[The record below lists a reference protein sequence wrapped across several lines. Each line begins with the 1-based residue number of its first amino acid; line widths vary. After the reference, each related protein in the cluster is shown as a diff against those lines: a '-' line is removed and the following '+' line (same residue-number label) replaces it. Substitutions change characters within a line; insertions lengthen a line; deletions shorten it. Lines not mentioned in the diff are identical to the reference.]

1 MSFSLCCLHLHY
13 EIKIRSENMKYIPLA
28 NLKNTTGIVA
38 FCKDAKEIVVANR
51 NGLPKLV
58 LMSREVYENGLGKLT
73 DRVLLNVH
81 RDMELVA
88 EPVLIRTFNNP
99 AEIVRIC
106 EKEIGRV
113 VPVLR
118 NGVDEI
124 YVMDYEAYCM
134 RKDCLLNYYERRK
147 VERT

>member
-1 MSFSLCCLHLHY
+1 MRVHCIACLY
-13 EIKIRSENMKYIPLA
+13 IKNKREEKNMKYIPLA

-38 FCKDAKEIVVANR
+38 FCKEAKEIVVANR

-58 LMSREVYENGLGKLT
+58 LMSRDVYENGLGKLT

-81 RDMELVA
+81 RDMQLVA

-106 EKEIGRV
+106 EKEMGKV

-134 RKDCLLNYYERRK
+134 RKECFISIL
-147 VERT
+147 

>member
-1 MSFSLCCLHLHY
+1 MTKIFELQNHILIYTGY
-13 EIKIRSENMKYIPLA
+13 E
-28 NLKNTTGIVA
+28 
-38 FCKDAKEIVVANR
+38 R
-51 NGLPKLV
+51 NGLPKVV
-58 LMSREVYENGLGKLT
+58 LMSREVYENGLGRLT

-81 RDMELVA
+81 RDM

-106 EKEIGRV
+106 EKEMGKV

-124 YVMDYEAYCM
+124 YVMDYEAYLM
-134 RKDCLLNYYERRK
+134 RKECFIKLL
-147 VERT
+147 

>member
-1 MSFSLCCLHLHY
+1 MRFHCIACVY
-13 EIKIRSENMKYIPLA
+13 IKKQKRGKKNMKYIPLA

-38 FCKDAKEIVVANR
+38 FCKEAKEIVVANR

-81 RDMELVA
+81 RDMQLVA

-106 EKEIGRV
+106 EKEMGKV

-134 RKDCLLNYYERRK
+134 RKECFISIL
-147 VERT
+147 

>member
-1 MSFSLCCLHLHY
+1 
-13 EIKIRSENMKYIPLA
+13 MKYIPLA

-51 NGLPKLV
+51 NGLPKLI
-58 LMSREVYENGLGKLT
+58 LMSREVYENGLGRLT
-73 DRVLLNVH
+73 DCVLLNVH

-106 EKEIGRV
+106 EKEMGKV

-134 RKDCLLNYYERRK
+134 RQDCFVKSL
-147 VERT
+147 

>member
-1 MSFSLCCLHLHY
+1 
-13 EIKIRSENMKYIPLA
+13 MKYIPLA

-38 FCKDAKEIVVANR
+38 FCKEANEIVVANR

-58 LMSREVYENGLGKLT
+58 LMSREVYENGLGKVMENSLI
-73 DRVLLNVH
+73 NVR

-106 EKEIGRV
+106 EDAKGKI

-118 NGVDEI
+118 NCVDEI
-124 YVMDYEAYCM
+124 YIMDYESYRM
-134 RKDCLLNYYERRK
+134 RKE
-147 VERT
+147 

>member
-1 MSFSLCCLHLHY
+1 
-13 EIKIRSENMKYIPLA
+13 MKYILLA

-38 FCKDAKEIVVANR
+38 LCKDAKEIVVVNR

-58 LMSREVYENGLGKLT
+58 LMSREVYENGLGRLT

-81 RDMELVA
+81 RYIELVA

-106 EKEIGRV
+106 ENEIGKV

-124 YVMDYEAYCM
+124 YLMDYEAYRM
-134 RKDCLLNYYERRK
+134 RKECFIKLL
-147 VERT
+147 

>member
-1 MSFSLCCLHLHY
+1 MLPAFTLQNKRG
-13 EIKIRSENMKYIPLA
+13 ENDIKYMPLA

-38 FCKDAKEIVVANR
+38 FCKEAKEIVVANR
-51 NGLPKLV
+51 NGIPKLV
-58 LMSREVYENGLGKLT
+58 LMSREVYENGLGRLT

-106 EKEIGRV
+106 EKEMGKV

-124 YVMDYEAYCM
+124 YVMDYEAYLM
-134 RKDCLLNYYERRK
+134 RKESFLK
-147 VERT
+147 MF

>member
-1 MSFSLCCLHLHY
+1 M
-13 EIKIRSENMKYIPLA
+13 RYIPLA
-28 NLKNTTGIVA
+28 NLKNTTGIVN
-38 FCKDAKEIVVANR
+38 FCKEEKELVVANR

-58 LMSREVYENGLGKLT
+58 LMSREVYENGLGRLT

-106 EKEIGRV
+106 EKEMGKV

-124 YVMDYEAYCM
+124 YVMDYRGYLV
-134 RKDCLLNYYERRK
+134 RKENFLK
-147 VERT
+147 MF

>member
-1 MSFSLCCLHLHY
+1 MFISLCCLLLY
-13 EIKIRSENMKYIPLA
+13 YKIKEEENDMKYIPLA

-58 LMSREVYENGLGKLT
+58 LMSREVYENGLGRLT
-73 DRVLLNVH
+73 DRVLLNVY

-106 EKEIGRV
+106 EKKMGKV

-124 YVMDYEAYCM
+124 YVMDYEAYLV
-134 RKDCLLNYYERRK
+134 RKENFLKRY
-147 VERT
+147 

>member
-1 MSFSLCCLHLHY
+1 MILSLCYLLFIFQNKKERVH
-13 EIKIRSENMKYIPLA
+13 NMKYIPLA

-38 FCKDAKEIVVANR
+38 FCKEANEIVVANR

-58 LMSREVYENGLGKLT
+58 LMSRKVYENGFGKVMENSLF
-73 DRVLLNVH
+73 NVR
-81 RDMELVA
+81 RDMELIA

-106 EKEIGRV
+106 ENELDKV

-124 YVMDYEAYCM
+124 YVMDYESYRL
-134 RKDCLLNYYERRK
+134 RKEYLMDLTKTEK
-147 VERT
+147 E

>member
-1 MSFSLCCLHLHY
+1 MNFSLCCLHLHS
-13 EIKIRSENMKYIPLA
+13 EIKS
-28 NLKNTTGIVA
+28 
-38 FCKDAKEIVVANR
+38 VVVNR

-58 LMSREVYENGLGKLT
+58 LMSREVYENGLGRLT

-106 EKEIGRV
+106 ETEMGKV

-134 RKDCLLNYYERRK
+134 RKDCFVKSL
-147 VERT
+147 

>member
-1 MSFSLCCLHLHY
+1 
-13 EIKIRSENMKYIPLA
+13 MKYIPLA

-58 LMSREVYENGLGKLT
+58 LMSRDVYEDGLGKLT

-81 RDMELVA
+81 RDMGLVA

-106 EKEIGRV
+106 ENEMGKV

-124 YVMDYEAYCM
+124 YVMDYEAYLM
-134 RKDCLLNYYERRK
+134 RKESFLK
-147 VERT
+147 MF

>member
-1 MSFSLCCLHLHY
+1 MLFSLCCLLLY
-13 EIKIRSENMKYIPLA
+13 YKTKEGKNNMKYIPLV

-51 NGLPKLV
+51 NGIPKLV
-58 LMSREVYENGLGKLT
+58 LMSREAYENGLGKLT

-81 RDMELVA
+81 RDMQLVA

-106 EKEIGRV
+106 ENEMGKV

-124 YVMDYEAYCM
+124 YVMDYEAYLM
-134 RKDCLLNYYERRK
+134 RKESFLK
-147 VERT
+147 MF

>member
-1 MSFSLCCLHLHY
+1 
-13 EIKIRSENMKYIPLA
+13 MKYIPLA

-38 FCKDAKEIVVANR
+38 FSKDAKEIVVANR

-58 LMSREVYENGLGKLT
+58 LMSREVYENGLGRLT

-88 EPVLIRTFNNP
+88 EPMLIRTFNNP

-106 EKEIGRV
+106 EKEMGKVI
-113 VPVLR
+113 PVLR
-118 NGVDEI
+118 NGIDEI
-124 YVMDYEAYCM
+124 YVMDYEAYLV
-134 RKDCLLNYYERRK
+134 RKENFLKRY
-147 VERT
+147 